1 MNKLAIAILL
11 PALTLAGFAQPRNCL
26 RIMPVD
32 ELSRTAAL
40 IARVKVH
47 RVQRINYR
55 GSYSQ
60 LATLRPVEVIEGD
73 FTLKEMNVLARS
85 NVQCAEDNYVTNEE
99 MLVFLEPAE
108 GLFRTV
114 NFQFGQF
121 QMAGDIVKSWRDKAN
136 KPIDKPYSDVRQEVE
151 AYVNAAHSPQPEGPL
166 GAGVQQ
172 QSPQPAPLQPSSGP
186 QVIAPPE
193 PGLPTPR
200 SGPNSPQGRA
210 KRGAKDKDP

>member
-1 MNKLAIAILL
+1 MNKLAIAIAL

-32 ELSRTAAL
+32 ELSRTAGL

-47 RVQRINYR
+47 RVQRVNYR

-60 LATLRPVEVIEGD
+60 LAVLRPVEVIEGD

-85 NVQCAEDNYVTNEE
+85 NVQCAEDNYVINQE
-99 MLVFLEPAE
+99 MLVFLEPEE

-136 KPIDKPYSDVRQEVE
+136 KPIDKPYNEVRQEVE

-166 GAGVQQ
+166 GAGPQPA
-172 QSPQPAPLQPSSGP
+172 SPQPSVDP
-186 QVIAPPE
+186 QVIAPPQ
-193 PGLPTPR
+193 PGLPNRT
-200 SGPNSPQGRA
+200 GPNSPQGRA
-210 KRGAKDKDP
+210 KRQARDKDP